1 MSKKNT
7 IEYTKEFYKSNKD
20 FHYNLEA
27 TAEDYLV
34 SSGSMILDS
43 YLGGGFGSGVH
54 RFVGANEGGKTNEA
68 LHVMFNM
75 LNTIS
80 ASKGLYVKAEG
91 RLSKDVRERSGLKF
105 VFDPEE
111 WVAGTCLVFECNV
124 YDVVFDFLRGLLR
137 NNPDK
142 EKFCIVIDSMDGLLP
157 KAELDKST
165 SDAAKVAAGALMT
178 SDFLKRVSLG
188 MSKFGHMC
196 IMISQVR
203 SKVDIN
209 PYAKGDPNNQTNSSG
224 GNAALH
230 YPDWILEFQKQNKS
244 DKILEKPAQPIGAD
258 NKIYGH
264 MAKIL
269 ICKST
274 NETTGNVVKYPIKH
288 GRSNGKS
295 IWVEREIVE
304 MLLMWGVIEKSA
316 SWFAI
321 DSEVISFVKERGGV
335 IKEKYQGMQSIYD
348 ALEADESL
356 CKILTEFV
364 KTNFLNK

>member
-1 MSKKNT
+1 MSKIST
-7 IEYTKEFYKSNKD
+7 TEFTKQFLKSNKD
-20 FHYNLEA
+20 YHYNLEK
-27 TAEDYLV
+27 TAEDYVV

-43 YLGGGFGSGVH
+43 YLSGGFGAGVH

-75 LNTIS
+75 LNTVS
-80 ASKGLYVKAEG
+80 GSKGLYVKAEG
-91 RLSKDVRERSGLKF
+91 RLSKDVQERSGLKF
-105 VFDPEE
+105 VFDADE
-111 WVAGTCLVFECNV
+111 WIAGTCLVFECNIF
-124 YDVVFDFLRGLLR
+124 DTVFDLLRGLLR
-137 NNPDK
+137 NNPD
-142 EKFCIVIDSMDGLLP
+142 EERFCVVIDSMDGLLP
-157 KAELDKST
+157 KGEIEKMT
-165 SDAAKVAAGALMT
+165 GDAAKVAGGALMT

-196 IMISQVR
+196 ILISQVR
-203 SKVDIN
+203 AKVDIN

-244 DKILEKPAQPIGAD
+244 DKILEKPKEQITPD

-274 NETTGNVVKYPIKH
+274 NESTGQTVKYPIKH
-288 GRSNGKS
+288 GRKDGKS

-304 MLLMWGVIEKSA
+304 MMLMWGYLEKGGA
-316 SWFAI
+316 WFTV
-321 DSEVISFVKERGGV
+321 DEEVKTFITENGLE
-335 IKEKYQGMQSIYD
+335 IKEKFQGIASIYEY
-348 ALEADESL
+348 LEKEEQITL
-356 CKILTEFV
+356 
-364 KTNFLNK
+364 FLKKFIQKNVLDK

>member
-1 MSKKNT
+1 MSNT
-7 IEYTKEFYKSNKD
+7 ATTEYTKQFFKSNKEY
-20 FHYNLEA
+20 HYNLEA
-27 TAEDYLV
+27 APEDYVV

-43 YLGGGFGSGVH
+43 FLGGGFSCGVH

-75 LNTIS
+75 LNTVS
-80 ASKGLYVKAEG
+80 NSKGLFIKAEG
-91 RLSKDVRERSGLKF
+91 RLSKDVQERSGLRF
-105 VFDPEE
+105 VFDPEQWE
-111 WVAGTCLVFECNV
+111 TGTCLVFECNV
-124 YDVVFDFLRGLLR
+124 FDVVFDFLRGLLR

-157 KAELDKST
+157 KAELEKNT

-196 IMISQVR
+196 ILISQVR
-203 SKVDIN
+203 SRIDVN

-244 DKILEKPAQPIGAD
+244 DKILEKPTQQITPD

-264 MAKIL
+264 MAKVL

-274 NETTGNVVKYPIKH
+274 NETTGQTVKYPIKH
-288 GRSNGKS
+288 GRKNGKS
-295 IWVEREIVE
+295 IWIEREIVD
-304 MLLMWGVIEKSA
+304 MLLMWGFLEKSG
-316 SWFAI
+316 SWFAV
-321 DSEVISFVKERGGV
+321 DNEVISYATANGV
-335 IKEKYQGMQSIYD
+335 TLKEKYQGMQ
-348 ALEADESL
+348 ALYELLEQNEDITSVL
-356 CKILTEFV
+356 GKFV
-364 KTNFLNK
+364 KENILQK

>member
-1 MSKKNT
+1 MSKINT
-7 IEYTKEFYKSNKD
+7 IDYTKEFLKSNKE
-20 FHYNLEA
+20 FHYNLEN

-43 YLGGGFGSGVH
+43 YLGGGFGSGMH
-54 RFVGANEGGKTNEA
+54 RFIGANEGGKTNEA
-68 LHVMFNM
+68 LHVMLNM
-75 LNTIS
+75 LKS
-80 ASKGLYVKAEG
+80 VGDSKGLYIKAEG
-91 RLSKDVRERSGLKF
+91 RLSKDVRERSGLNF
-105 VFDPEE
+105 VFNAEE
-111 WVAGTCLVFECNV
+111 WVIGTCLVFECNV
-124 YDVVFDFLRGLLR
+124 YDTVFDFLRGLLR

-142 EKFCIVIDSMDGLLP
+142 EKFCIVVDSMDGLLP
-157 KAELDKST
+157 KAELEKST
-165 SDAAKVAAGALMT
+165 SEAAKVAAGALMS

-203 SKVDIN
+203 AKVDIN

-224 GNAALH
+224 GNALLH

-244 DKILEKPAQPIGAD
+244 DKILEKPNQQIGVD
-258 NKIYGH
+258 NKIFGH

-274 NETTGNVVKYPIKH
+274 NESTGQVVKYPIKH

-295 IWVEREIVE
+295 IWVEREVVE
-304 MLLMWGVIEKSA
+304 MMTMWGLVEKSG

-321 DSEVISFVKERGGV
+321 DPEVKTYLESQNLS
-335 IKEKYQGMQSIYD
+335 IKDKFQGMQSIYD
-348 ALEADESL
+348 FLEENEEVTIALA
-356 CKILTEFV
+356 KFV
-364 KTNFLNK
+364 KDNFLSK